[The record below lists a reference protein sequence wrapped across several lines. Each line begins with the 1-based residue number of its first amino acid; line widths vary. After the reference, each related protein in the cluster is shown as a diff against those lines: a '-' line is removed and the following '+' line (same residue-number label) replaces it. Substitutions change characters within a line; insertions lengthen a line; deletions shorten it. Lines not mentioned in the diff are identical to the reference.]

1 MGLIPRLTLRSYQ
14 TLLVAVLLA
23 ASGVVLPLRAPAYA
37 LPPAGT
43 DVLDV
48 VGQVSVVSRLGTETI
63 SLAGTITIVRGNPQL
78 DGGVEVVSA
87 EIVSLSLAGESV
99 TGPVTVSESP
109 TFASTGE
116 IRSLQP
122 PPDQFPASSFFDVF
136 IEVAVPASPSPTVTL
151 HNEAPLHIVPMSGGS
166 EVSLSRWPPSGVTY
180 RVEPS
185 PCVPLLPSAPKE
197 ICVTSLSFTLDPPVG
212 GIAAPPEPAGTSL
225 ETGGMSGVLVGIAAG
240 VAGVLA
246 LSGAAWWTKSR
257 RLR

>member
-1 MGLIPRLTLRSYQ
+1 M
-14 TLLVAVLLA
+14 LLA
-23 ASGVVLPLRAPAYA
+23 ASGALLPLRAPVFA

-99 TGPVTVSESP
+99 TGPVTVLESP
-109 TFASTGE
+109 TFALTGE
-116 IRSLQP
+116 IRSLQS

-136 IEVAVPASPSPTVTL
+136 IEVAVPASPIPTVTL
-151 HNEAPLHIVPMSGGS
+151 HNEAPLRIVPMSGGS
-166 EVSLSRWPPSGVTY
+166 EVSLSSWPPSGVTY
-180 RVEPS
+180 VVEPN

-212 GIAAPPEPAGTSL
+212 GIAGLPAVK
-225 ETGGMSGVLVGIAAG
+225 GGPAAADSADDSTALVAGIASG
-240 VAGVLA
+240 VAGALA

-257 RLR
+257 LLR